1 MPRSS
6 LRALLLLLPLLSSIP
21 PSHARPFLPGPA
33 NAYGYLVPAPSGGLG
48 CGHLNYVGC
57 FPEVTRTLRRWSA
70 QLRAAYASPLARA
83 RADATG
89 PKDARAAAESLGL
102 DPGNHP
108 NVPAV
113 VVVRDVPPDAFPDVV
128 DAFARDADA
137 ALAALR
143 RAGEYAED
151 LRERFV
157 RTLAPA
163 AEQKAAKTTAAL
175 LAAQDAVKALAREAA
190 AAAEKT
196 RARRR

>member
-1 MPRSS
+1 MLPRGDPHAP
-6 LRALLLLLPLLSSIP
+6 AL
-21 PSHARPFLPGPA
+21 
-33 NAYGYLVPAPSGGLG
+33 
-48 CGHLNYVGC
+48 
-57 FPEVTRTLRRWSA
+57 E
-70 QLRAAYASPLARA
+70 RAAPRRVRLAPRPRA

-137 ALAALR
+137 ALR

-157 RTLAPA
+157 RTLASV

>member
-6 LRALLLLLPLLSSIP
+6 LRALLLLLPLLSSLP

-48 CGHLNYVGC
+48 CGHLNYVGG

-137 ALAALR
+137 ALAARSDEPASTPKTSASGSCEPSR
-143 RAGEYAED
+143 RP
-151 LRERFV
+151 RSRK
-157 RTLAPA
+157 RRRRPPPSS
-163 AEQKAAKTTAAL
+163 
-175 LAAQDAVKALAREAA
+175 RR
-190 AAAEKT
+190 KT
-196 RARRR
+196 R